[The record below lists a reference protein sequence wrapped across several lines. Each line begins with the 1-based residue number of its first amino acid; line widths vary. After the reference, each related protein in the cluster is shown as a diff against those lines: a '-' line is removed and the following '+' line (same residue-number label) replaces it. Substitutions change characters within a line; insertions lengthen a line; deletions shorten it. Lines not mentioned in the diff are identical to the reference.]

1 MCRLCNAC
9 PGQPVLVPSLLKHS
23 ERVLGFWYESRNP
36 GRICVARLPAYARSV
51 VKCPPP
57 SGAETETRCRTTAF
71 IQPCDV
77 NAPHPLQHY
86 CPCIVLLLQI
96 SVLHVFFP
104 HLPNSHLSVPLYLYP
119 NGFYHLRSYFPK
131 LNNKP
136 LLTWKQNK
144 NTACTLFF
152 SAIAPPVD
160 AQR

>member
-1 MCRLCNAC
+1 MRRLCNAC

-57 SGAETETRCRTTAF
+57 SGTETETRCRTTAF

-86 CPCIVLLLQI
+86 CSSGPDFCPACFLPIFLTLIYLSPFTFILMAFITWGLTFPNLTTSPSLLGNRTKIQHAHC
-96 SVLHVFFP
+96 S
-104 HLPNSHLSVPLYLYP
+104 
-119 NGFYHLRSYFPK
+119 
-131 LNNKP
+131 
-136 LLTWKQNK
+136 
-144 NTACTLFF
+144 
-152 SAIAPPVD
+152 SA
-160 AQR
+160 Q